1 MFLSLIISRFFG
13 NLIKRKTIELQ
24 NIILVH
30 ELYDLIDNAIS
41 NVISSCPSIEIYEIT
56 SVYNEK
62 SSQK

>member
-24 NIILVH
+24 NIIPVH

-41 NVISSCPSIEIYEIT
+41 NVISSCASIEIYEIT

>member
-1 MFLSLIISRFFG
+1 MFLSLIISRCFG

-24 NIILVH
+24 NIIPVH

-41 NVISSCPSIEIYEIT
+41 NVISSCASIEIYEIT